1 MNKSQ
6 FVGLAIAM
14 AIFGFSSASAA
25 ENSPKF
31 EVSTQAYSQYVNA
44 VGARF
49 SEDSYVLGS
58 VGASY
63 RGFSLKAAKLLPLAG
78 GDGLAYKDDFRNEAD
93 YTASY
98 ATNLTEKV
106 SLAVDVVH
114 RDFIRKLAA
123 TEWSA
128 EIGYEVVPGVT
139 PFARGTYVVLNKNGK
154 DAAWYFTGVHVN
166 KSVGKVDLKGTAEV
180 FYDAGAYGMNSKT
193 YGYSLAFE
201 PAVKLTNN
209 LAVNAS
215 FRLVGPFGEAVDRKT
230 EVVYGVG
237 LAATF

>member
-6 FVGLAIAM
+6 FAGLAISM
-14 AIFGFSSASAA
+14 AIFGSSSALAA
-25 ENSPKF
+25 ENSPKV
-31 EVSTQAYSQYVNA
+31 EVSTQAYSQYVNR

-49 SEDSYVLGS
+49 SQDSYVLGS

-93 YTASY
+93 YTAGY

-139 PFARGTYVVLNKNGK
+139 PFVRGTYVVLNKNGK
-154 DAAWYFTGVHVN
+154 DAAWYFAGAHV
-166 KSVGKVDLKGTAEV
+166 KQAVGKVNLNGTAEV
-180 FYDAGAYGMNSKT
+180 FYDDGAYGMKST

-201 PAVKLTNN
+201 PAVKLTEN

-215 FRLVGPFGEAVDRKT
+215 LRLVGPFGEAVDRET
-230 EVVYGVG
+230 EVVVGAG